1 MSAYHKLN
9 DRVRELVK
17 DRFKDFEQEVIH
29 GKTQAERSVEYQKK
43 REKHR
48 REILA
53 SVGTD
58 LKKLDAAME
67 SEGRMQEAEL
77 KRFLEEF
84 RPKAL
89 NRRPTAASDAADA
102 AIHSAVLAES
112 GHKVLPVFA
121 SSIFTPD
128 RNAIDGDLDW
138 NNGAINSGWVF
149 PDDPSKI
156 RIKDNYHDLSLCW
169 PNRWGP
175 PPEFA
180 VHFTFVPA
188 TTATYELVAVLAFH
202 GFYLL
207 VADDGYFSCRFAQ
220 VKLTAQMNVH
230 QYVNAGWKSFP
241 PLLDLKK
248 EHAQEVTNFDRTFF
262 FDYTAALRAGDPVV
276 ITVKGVVEAFSHG
289 GYTHAEL
296 NFYDGTAN
304 YIQPLFLSVQQV

>member
-1 MSAYHKLN
+1 MSAYHELDKH
-9 DRVRELVK
+9 VRELVR
-17 DRFKDFEQEVIH
+17 DRFKDFEQEVLQ
-29 GKTQAERSVEYQKK
+29 GKALAERNVEYQKK

-53 SVGTD
+53 SIGAD

-67 SEGRMQEAEL
+67 NENRMQEAEL

-84 RPKAL
+84 RPKMV
-89 NRRPTAASDAADA
+89 NRRPMGASDAADA
-102 AIHSAVLAES
+102 AIQSAVLAES

-121 SSIFTPD
+121 SSIFSAD
-128 RNAIDGDLDW
+128 RKAFDGDLEW
-138 NNGAINSGWVF
+138 TNGAIDSGWVF

-169 PNRWGP
+169 PNRYSP

-188 TTATYELVAVLAFH
+188 TTATYEVVAVLAFH

-207 VADDGYFSCRFAQ
+207 IADDGYFSCRFAQ

-230 QYVNAGWKSFP
+230 QYVNGGWKSFP
-241 PLLDLKK
+241 PLLDVKK
-248 EHAQEVTNFDRTFF
+248 EHAQEITNFDRTFF
-262 FDYTAALRAGDPVV
+262 LDDTAALRAGDPVV
-276 ITVKGVVEAFSHG
+276 VTVKGVVEAFSHG

-296 NFYDGTAN
+296 NFEAGTAN
-304 YIQPLFLSVQQV
+304 YIEPLFLSVQQV